1 MAGMNTLADLFQ
13 DELRDIYDAEKRI
26 LKALPKM
33 AKAASDEQLRDAFTT
48 HLEGTRGHVERL
60 EQVFASLD
68 LKVKGKRCMGM
79 EGILAEG
86 AELMG
91 EDGDEAVLDAG
102 LIASAQRV
110 EHYEITAYGS
120 LMAWAKVLGYDDAIE
135 LLGENEREEKEADQ
149 KLTDIAEGLINQ
161 QATAGGG
168 EEEEEEE
175 EDARPARGRSSG
187 RKSPARP
194 MAKAADRGRRR

>member
-13 DELRDIYDAEKRI
+13 DELRDVYDAEKRI

-48 HLEGTRGHVERL
+48 HLEETRGHVERL

-86 AELMG
+86 TELMG

-102 LIASAQRV
+102 LQDQA
-110 EHYEITAYGS
+110 
-120 LMAWAKVLGYDDAIE
+120 LGGQE
-135 LLGENEREEKEADQ
+135 ER
-149 KLTDIAEGLINQ
+149 
-161 QATAGGG
+161 
-168 EEEEEEE
+168 
-175 EDARPARGRSSG
+175 
-187 RKSPARP
+187 
-194 MAKAADRGRRR
+194 